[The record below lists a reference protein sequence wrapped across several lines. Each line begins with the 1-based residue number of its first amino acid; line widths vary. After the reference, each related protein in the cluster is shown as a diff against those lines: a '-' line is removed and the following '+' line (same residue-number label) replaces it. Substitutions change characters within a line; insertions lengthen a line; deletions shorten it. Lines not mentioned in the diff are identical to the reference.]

1 MKGWLRSVVLFLSLG
16 GLSESVLAQQQGASL
31 IGRVTSAD
39 GEPLGQAT
47 VVIERWG
54 LGATTRADGRYTIAL
69 PTARLTGD
77 TVSVTARLIG
87 YKPRTTRVVLA
98 GVEQTLDFALE
109 ANPLQLGEI
118 VVTGLGG
125 VSEVEKL
132 GTVRSSIDSA
142 QIIRSGEQNLINSL
156 AAKAPNVTVT
166 STSGEPGASSFIQ
179 VRGLTTISAQDGQP
193 LIVVDG
199 VPIDNSISYN
209 NPISGAL
216 NSSSSPSN
224 RAIDI
229 NPNDIENVEVL
240 KGPASS
246 AVYGSRAGSGVI
258 LITTKK
264 GRPGP
269 TRYSLRTSLSVD
281 QHANLPD
288 FQNKYGLGTGGA
300 PPACVA
306 GGATNCRVGF
316 GEAGSWG
323 PLLASG
329 TPTFDHSAEMFQ
341 DGYQTDNALTVSGGG
356 ERTTFYLSGEYNNNR
371 GIVVG
376 DNNSYRRI
384 ALRFNGAHRVFENL
398 KVGANISY
406 VDAQGG
412 AVVSRNSTDG
422 LLLGA
427 WRTPPDFNNKPYLD
441 PVSGL
446 HRSFRF
452 PNPGPGSEQL
462 SRSYD
467 NPFFV
472 ANEAESTTD
481 VSRVYGGVSA
491 DWNANGW
498 LTFSENLGYDYAND
512 ERLQGYPWSNSN
524 TTVAGVN
531 GVGGLNAGY
540 IRNSQVDQTFTAT
553 AKYRMSPK
561 WAGTVM
567 IGQNLNSQTYRT
579 RQVVGT
585 TLITPKPFNLGNTA
599 AQRPPYDFE
608 STVRLESYFAQ
619 VSADL
624 WDQLF
629 LTAALRN
636 DGASTFGAENRR
648 NWYPKASAA
657 WTFHRGEVGENK
669 FLTYGK
675 LRAAYGQSGTQPAP
689 YLLASTLVTW
699 AAADG
704 GWGPSIGSSQGG
716 AGGLV
721 TNYNLPTQELG
732 PERVKEF
739 ETGFDVG
746 LLRDAADLSLTY
758 YRSFSTDVILNVPV
772 AGSSGYTEKPANA
785 AELRNFGWEI
795 ALNARPVNKREWG
808 FDFGLQWATNKSLV
822 TDLAGVQFAPLPFSG
837 GTNGLSVQSVAAVN
851 QRLGVFL
858 GSDFVRCG
866 RGLTV
871 NGVDIDHTAGHCLGA
886 ASHSLYIDSQGY
898 PILDQSK
905 NYIIGDPNPDWT
917 GSFRMG
923 FRWKKVSV
931 TGLLDVRYGGQAHN
945 GTRGALNHFGTSKET
960 QVLRDGGTYTFG
972 SDYFKKEHVAGPGAG
987 MAVPLNEG
995 WFTGA
1000 GGIFNGATS
1009 QFLED
1014 ASYAKLR
1021 EISVGYLFDDA
1032 WVLGGLGFNSM
1043 EVRVAGRNL
1052 HTWTGYSG
1060 IDPETSVLGSASAL
1074 RGVDYFNNPQT
1085 RSWVFSLT
1093 LNR

>member
-1 MKGWLRSVVLFLSLG
+1 M
-16 GLSESVLAQQQGASL
+16 
-31 IGRVTSAD
+31 
-39 GEPLGQAT
+39 
-47 VVIERWG
+47 
-54 LGATTRADGRYTIAL
+54 
-69 PTARLTGD
+69 
-77 TVSVTARLIG
+77 
-87 YKPRTTRVVLA
+87 
-98 GVEQTLDFALE
+98 
-109 ANPLQLGEI
+109 
-118 VVTGLGG
+118 
-125 VSEVEKL
+125 
-132 GTVRSSIDSA
+132 
-142 QIIRSGEQNLINSL
+142 
-156 AAKAPNVTVT
+156 
-166 STSGEPGASSFIQ
+166 
-179 VRGLTTISAQDGQP
+179 
-193 LIVVDG
+193 
-199 VPIDNSISYN
+199 
-209 NPISGAL
+209 
-216 NSSSSPSN
+216 
-224 RAIDI
+224 
-229 NPNDIENVEVL
+229 
-240 KGPASS
+240 
-246 AVYGSRAGSGVI
+246 
-258 LITTKK
+258 
-264 GRPGP
+264 
-269 TRYSLRTSLSVD
+269 
-281 QHANLPD
+281 
-288 FQNKYGLGTGGA
+288 
-300 PPACVA
+300 
-306 GGATNCRVGF
+306 
-316 GEAGSWG
+316 
-323 PLLASG
+323 
-329 TPTFDHSAEMFQ
+329 
-341 DGYQTDNALTVSGGG
+341 
-356 ERTTFYLSGEYNNNR
+356 
-371 GIVVG
+371 
-376 DNNSYRRI
+376 
-384 ALRFNGAHRVFENL
+384 
-398 KVGANISY
+398 
-406 VDAQGG
+406 
-412 AVVSRNSTDG
+412 VSRNSTDG

-851 QRLGVFL
+851 QRLGVFWARTSFAAAV
-858 GSDFVRCG
+858 GSRSMVSTSTTLLAIAWAPRAIRCTSTH
-866 RGLTV
+866 R
-871 NGVDIDHTAGHCLGA
+871 DIRSST
-886 ASHSLYIDSQGY
+886 SRRTTSSVI
-898 PILDQSK
+898 PI
-905 NYIIGDPNPDWT
+905 PDWT

-1060 IDPETSVLGSASAL
+1060 IDPETSVLGSASGAA
-1074 RGVDYFNNPQT
+1074 RGWITSTT
-1085 RSWVFSLT
+1085 RRPGRGSSH
-1093 LNR
+1093 